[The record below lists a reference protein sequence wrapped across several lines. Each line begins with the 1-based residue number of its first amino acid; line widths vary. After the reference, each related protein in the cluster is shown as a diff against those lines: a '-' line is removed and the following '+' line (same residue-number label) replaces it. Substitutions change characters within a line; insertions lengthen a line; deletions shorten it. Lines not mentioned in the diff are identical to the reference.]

1 MLFRHPRAIRGAR
14 LGREDGLGSAS
25 VKVLREFAVA
35 AGVCTLA
42 WLAFTC
48 GGDPAQDGARATEA
62 TEAPGAPARPA
73 APALGAGD
81 PPTALRET
89 LDGLRQA
96 ARAPRHPSDGG
107 GRAWLEPDST
117 VPAQA
122 GRGGRW
128 TITYEAGPRGIE
140 LGGFVRLTVPYAWWY
155 WSPAQADEPEAPGY
169 TRVECAAE
177 GVELETRE
185 SPQGLE
191 FVVGGRRLAQGE
203 RVQLVY
209 GAGPAL
215 AAADRFAERE
225 SRFWIAVDGDGDGH
239 AQVLADSPAV
249 DVEPGPARILS
260 AVWPSTAEPG
270 ERVVLRLAFLDATGS
285 RGATFVGEVKLV
297 ALPSELELPASVRFT
312 PEDRGLKQLELVVP
326 VKGVY
331 RLAAQAVDAQG
342 ELQAHA
348 NPLVVEPG
356 VAPVRWGDLHGHSNL
371 SDGTGTPEDYLAY
384 ARDVA
389 GLDAVCLTDHDHWGM
404 LPLDEHPE
412 LWTRIRA
419 ATEHYDEPGKF
430 VAVLGYEW
438 TNWVHGHRH
447 VLYFGAGAAGA
458 GEVLSSIDERY
469 ETPAQLWDAL
479 RGQPAMTFAHH
490 SAGGPI
496 ATNWEYAPDPEL
508 EPVTEVASVHGA
520 NEAADAPARIYKP
533 LAGNFVRD
541 VLDRGHVLGFIGSGD
556 SHDGHPGL
564 SHLAGPQM
572 GGLAAL
578 LTRDLTRAGLR
589 AALAER
595 RCYATNGPRIV
606 LRAALDGQRMGS
618 TLAPKTGQSLLYV
631 RAVACGPI
639 ATIELVRSGKVVET
653 LPGEEHWDVE
663 AAFQP
668 EDLAAGEYLYVR
680 IVQEDGGAAWSSP
693 FFVR

>member
-1 MLFRHPRAIRGAR
+1 MCA
-14 LGREDGLGSAS
+14 
-25 VKVLREFAVA
+25 
-35 AGVCTLA
+35 LA
-42 WLAFTC
+42 WLVYTC
-48 GGDPAQDGARATEA
+48 GGEPAQEGARAAASA
-62 TEAPGAPARPA
+62 TAASDAPADPTASARRPD
-73 APALGAGD
+73 D

-107 GRAWLEPDST
+107 GRAWLEPEST

-122 GRGGRW
+122 GRAGRW
-128 TITYEAGPRGIE
+128 TITYEAGSEGIA
-140 LGGFVRLTVPYAWWY
+140 LGGFLRLTVPYAWWY
-155 WSPAQADEPEAPGY
+155 WSPAQSDDPEAPGY
-169 TRVECAAE
+169 TRAECAAA
-177 GVELETRE
+177 GVELATRA

-191 FVVGGRRLAQGE
+191 FVVGGRALAAGE
-203 RVQLVY
+203 RIQLVY
-209 GAGPAL
+209 GAG
-215 AAADRFAERE
+215 AAQAVADRYAERE
-225 SRFWIAVDGDGDGH
+225 SRFWLAVDGDGDGI
-239 AQVLADSPAV
+239 ARVLPDSPAV
-249 DVEPGPARILS
+249 EVEPGPARMLS

-270 ERVVLRLAFLDATGS
+270 EGVVLRLAFLDSTGS
-285 RGATFVGEVKLV
+285 RAAAFVGEVKLV
-297 ALPSELELPASVRFT
+297 ALPEELVLPESVTFT
-312 PEDRGLKQLELVVP
+312 REDRGLKLVELELP
-326 VKGVY
+326 LKGVY
-331 RLAAQAVDAQG
+331 RLAAQAVNEEG
-342 ELQAHA
+342 EFQAHA

-419 ATEHYDEPGKF
+419 ATESAYEPGRF
-430 VAVLGYEW
+430 VTVLGYEW

-447 VLYFGAGAAGA
+447 VLYFED

-479 RGQPAMTFAHH
+479 RGQAALTFAHH

-496 ATNWEYAPDPEL
+496 ATNWDYAPDPEL

-520 NEAADAPARIYKP
+520 SEADDAPARIYNP

-541 VLDRGHVLGFIGSGD
+541 VLDRGHALGFIGSGD

-564 SHLAGPQM
+564 NHLAGPNM

-578 LTRDLTRAGLR
+578 LTRDLTRTGLR
-589 AALAER
+589 TALKER

-606 LRAALDGQRMGS
+606 LRTALEGQRMGS
-618 TLAPKTGQSLLYV
+618 TLAPKAGKALLYV
-631 RAVACGPI
+631 RAVACAPI

-668 EDLAAGEYLYVR
+668 EDLVAGEYLYVR
-680 IVQEDGGAAWSSP
+680 VVQEDGGAAWSSP